1 MGLGMAN
8 GRRIAN
14 TVTFPAPVAGWNAR
28 DALANMGKQDAVI
41 LDNFV
46 PKNTEVVLRAGSSN
60 HVTGITG
67 TVETLA
73 VYAKAAGTYSM
84 FAAAGTAIYDA
95 TTAGAVGAAVQ
106 TGLTNARWQTTNF
119 ATAGGKF
126 MYMVNGA
133 DKPRLYDGTSWVAVD
148 GASTPAITG
157 VTTTSLVHVNVYQRR
172 LWFTEKDSC
181 RVWYL
186 PVVSIGG
193 AAQSFDLS
201 SLFSAGGYL
210 VAMATISADSGTG
223 MDDFAVFIS
232 SEGEIAVYKGI
243 DPSSAATWYLVG
255 VFTVGAPVG
264 RRCVTQYGADALI
277 VSKDGVLPLSKALL
291 SARTNTSIAISDKIQ
306 EAVSAS
312 TSLYGSLFGWE
323 ITIFPEENLVV
334 MNVPTSAT
342 TSEQYVMY
350 ALNGAWC
357 RFRGWDATTFVKMGN
372 ALYMGMNGKVMRA
385 YSGTSDAGNNIAGEA
400 LASFQYHGGMT
411 LKRYTMARPIIAT
424 ESANVGLVLGLN
436 LDFDQTAPTG
446 TPSVTASTS
455 GTWDSSTWDS
465 GTWGG
470 SFTISKGWQSV
481 GGVGYCAALHIKAAS
496 SSSGLKWQSSDYCFE
511 KGQGYA

>member
-1 MGLGMAN
+1 MAN

-67 TVETLA
+67 MVETLA
-73 VYAKAAGTYSM
+73 VYAKSVGTHSM
-84 FAAAGTAIYDA
+84 FAAAGTSIYDA
-95 TTAGAVGAAVQ
+95 TAPGAVGAAVQ
-106 TGLTNARWQTTNF
+106 TGLTNARWQSTNF

-126 MYMVNGA
+126 LYMVNGV
-133 DKPRLYDGTSWVAVD
+133 DKPRLYDGTTWTAID
-148 GASTPAITG
+148 GVSTPAITG
-157 VTTTSLVHVNVYQRR
+157 VTTTLLSHVNVYQRR
-172 LWFTEKDSC
+172 LWFTEKDSM

-201 SLFSAGGYL
+201 SLFGAGGYL

-255 VFTVGAPVG
+255 VFSVGAPVG
-264 RRCVTQYGADALI
+264 RRCFAQYGADALI
-277 VSKDGVLPLSKALL
+277 ISKDGVLPLSKALL

-306 EAVSAS
+306 QAMSEA
-312 TSLYGSLFGWE
+312 TSLFGSLFGWE
-323 ITIFPEENLVV
+323 ITVYPEENLVIL
-334 MNVPTSAT
+334 NVPTSAT
-342 TSEQYVMY
+342 TSNQFVMY
-350 ALNGAWC
+350 ALNGSWC
-357 RFRGWDATTFVKMGN
+357 RFTGWNSSTFARMGN
-372 ALYMGMNGKVMRA
+372 ALYMGVNGKVMRA
-385 YSGTSDAGNNIAGEA
+385 YSGTSDAGSNIAGEA
-400 LASFQYHGGMT
+400 LASFQYHGGMS
-411 LKRYTMARPIIAT
+411 LKRYTLARPIIAT

-436 LDFDQTAPTG
+436 LDFDQTPPIG
-446 TPSVTASTS
+446 SPSVTSSTS
-455 GTWDSSTWDS
+455 ATWDSGTWDS

-496 SSSGLKWQSSDYCFE
+496 MSSGLKWQSTDYIFE
-511 KGQGYA
+511 RGQGL

>member
-1 MGLGMAN
+1 MAN

-14 TVTFPAPVAGWNAR
+14 TVTFPAPVGGWNAR

-46 PKNTEVVLRAGSSN
+46 PKNTEVVLRSGSSD

-95 TTAGAVGAAVQ
+95 TVAGAVGAAVQ
-106 TGLTNARWQTTNF
+106 SGLTNARWQTTNF
-119 ATAGGKF
+119 ATAGGKYL
-126 MYMVNGA
+126 YMVNGA

-157 VTTTSLVHVNVYQRR
+157 VTTTLLTHVNVYQRR
-172 LWFTEKDSC
+172 LWFTEKDSM

-201 SLFSAGGYL
+201 SLFGAGGYL

-264 RRCVTQYGADALI
+264 RRCFAQYGADALI

-306 EAVSAS
+306 QAMSEA

-323 ITIFPEENLVV
+323 IVIYPEENLVV
-334 MNVPTSAT
+334 LNVPISTVTSY
-342 TSEQYVMY
+342 QYVMY
-350 ALNGAWC
+350 ALNGSWC
-357 RFRGWDATTFVKMGN
+357 RFTGWNASTFARMGSG
-372 ALYMGMNGKVMRA
+372 LYMGMSGKVMRA
-385 YSGTSDAGNNIAGEA
+385 YSGTSDAGANISGEA

-424 ESANVGLVLGLN
+424 ESSNIGLVLGLN
-436 LDFDQTAPTG
+436 VDFDTTAPTG
-446 TPSVTASTS
+446 TPSVTSSTS
-455 GTWDSSTWDS
+455 GTWDSALWDTGS
-465 GTWGG
+465 WGG
-470 SFTISKGWQSV
+470 NFTISKGWQSV
-481 GGVGYCAALHIKAAS
+481 GGVGYCAALHMKAAS
-496 SSSGLKWQSSDYCFE
+496 NQSGLKWQSADYVFE
-511 KGQGYA
+511 RGQGLA